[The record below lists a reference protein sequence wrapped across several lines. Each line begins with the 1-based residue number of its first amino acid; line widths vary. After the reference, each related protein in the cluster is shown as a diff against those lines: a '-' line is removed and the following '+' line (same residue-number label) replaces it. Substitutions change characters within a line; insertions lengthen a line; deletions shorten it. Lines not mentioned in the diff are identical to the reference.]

1 MPKSIQS
8 RYDVKV
14 KVNIQSLIPT
24 SFPLPCLHTFLHAIP
39 TSFTFLMFL
48 FPCFCTFLILISV
61 TVRPKHTYILS
72 SVATTLELTVVVP
85 SMQLESDEGLTTLC
99 TRFWALCGVKFL
111 IFDHMTT
118 DQHRKLYRQ
127 GIKTDHPGITKAA
140 LFSVATN
147 KQLNA
152 VP

>member
-24 SFPLPCLHTFLHAIP
+24 SFYISNVFI
-39 TSFTFLMFL
+39 FL
-48 FPCFCTFLILISV
+48 FLYFFDVNL
-61 TVRPKHTYILS
+61 RPKHTNIFS
-72 SVATTLELTVVVP
+72 SVATTLELSSGSKHVIY
-85 SMQLESDEGLTTLC
+85 QLESDEGLTTLH
-99 TRFWALCGVKFL
+99 TRFCALCEAKFL

-118 DQHRKLYRQ
+118 DQHRGLYRRS
-127 GIKTDHPGITKAA
+127 IKTDIPGITKAA
-140 LFSVATN
+140 LFSVAIN

-152 VP
+152 MS